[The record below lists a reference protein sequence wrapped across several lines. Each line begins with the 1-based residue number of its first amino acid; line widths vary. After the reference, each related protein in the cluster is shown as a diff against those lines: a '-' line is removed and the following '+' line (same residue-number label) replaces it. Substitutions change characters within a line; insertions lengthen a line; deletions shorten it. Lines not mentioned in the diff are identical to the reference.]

1 MKSPK
6 TDRLSAAADL
16 IRNLDNALL
25 GMNTAANSAADDA
38 AKARRNAKAAGEVAR
53 RYRGGSSTKS
63 GSNRK
68 KRTSVDNTNSIL
80 EKKRER
86 RAAARMAAEARE
98 RREHPYTHSSPS
110 RVHGLSSPSRRF
122 DNTMD
127 DAEVNKG
134 ILDETVEAIQLRAT
148 ELEESKKKEK
158 ILVEDDNN
166 VKMDGSPSSQNAEA
180 MVEDEENNVQE
191 RYSSLSNATGSTVF
205 EDAMDE
211 QEDDVVENDGQESI
225 EKDEQQHN
233 EGIGAP
239 PTNNEYYNQQTS
251 YYSSPDKDQRRTNI
265 DRGAVAGDDDEEEA
279 DQTSIEYS
287 DFSKN
292 QDQYY
297 KEKLDASTPNKKNK
311 IMPIS
316 TISTP
321 KHKHSI
327 PPTPPRSQPTSTT
340 RIEASH
346 AEDVLSLSLE
356 LEKVRSQLT
365 STTAQLATATS
376 QVSNLQDINDD
387 LTSQLSAASVQHN
400 QIAILQQQLDTEQ
413 RKSKAAEED
422 AALALDLAK
431 DANSCKEECE
441 MWLSRSLEEIDLWK
455 GRFLELEKHQKEQLC
470 QEKDEEEDQNKKSV
484 RFDIKDDCPPS
495 PMVSVED
502 GTFGLEEDVDTTV
515 IKATPQPP
523 PPPPPTPA
531 EHLDTLSPIHA
542 KGLMFSPPANNSST
556 TETPL
561 SKEAAI
567 LAGRAYLYRASQS
580 PSPYSKGSLSPHPR
594 LQASDLLKKSAET
607 RRLLRERLLTPG
619 RHGPKLSKPPMSVI
633 NANRNVVD
641 STDGTFASRQGA
653 ACQAVG
659 KTIRESGARLKLSGK
674 WWGNMLQPDDA
685 TTVSN
690 GEEGTIEELELMVK
704 DYCGGV
710 EGEIVQQ
717 RTKIDELLAFC
728 DHLEKEM
735 IV

>member
-1 MKSPK
+1 
-6 TDRLSAAADL
+6 
-16 IRNLDNALL
+16 
-25 GMNTAANSAADDA
+25 
-38 AKARRNAKAAGEVAR
+38 
-53 RYRGGSSTKS
+53 
-63 GSNRK
+63 
-68 KRTSVDNTNSIL
+68 
-80 EKKRER
+80 
-86 RAAARMAAEARE
+86 
-98 RREHPYTHSSPS
+98 
-110 RVHGLSSPSRRF
+110 
-122 DNTMD
+122 
-127 DAEVNKG
+127 
-134 ILDETVEAIQLRAT
+134 LDETVEAIQLRAT
-148 ELEESKKKEK
+148 ELEESKMK
-158 ILVEDDNN
+158 D
-166 VKMDGSPSSQNAEA
+166 MDGSPSSQNAED
-180 MVEDEENNVQE
+180 MVEEEDYNGQE

-211 QEDDVVENDGQESI
+211 QEDEKVIEDDGLESKEEEEQLQPND
-225 EKDEQQHN
+225 

-239 PTNNEYYNQQTS
+239 PTNNEYYNEQTS
-251 YYSSPDKDQRRTNI
+251 YYSSPDKQQQKTN
-265 DRGAVAGDDDEEEA
+265 VNQDDDEDGSSTA
-279 DQTSIEYS
+279 IEYS

-316 TISTP
+316 TTIISTP
-321 KHKHSI
+321 THKHSI

-365 STTAQLATATS
+365 STTAQLASATS

-470 QEKDEEEDQNKKSV
+470 QEKDEEEDDQNKKSV

-502 GTFGLEEDVDTTV
+502 GGTFGLEEDVHDTA

-531 EHLDTLSPIHA
+531 EHLDILSPIHA
-542 KGLMFSPPANNSST
+542 KGLMFSPPANSST
-556 TETPL
+556 IETPL

-619 RHGPKLSKPPMSVI
+619 RYGPKLSRPPMSVI
-633 NANRNVVD
+633 NANRNAAG
-641 STDGTFASRQGA
+641 STTDDNFASRQGA

-674 WWGNMLQPDDA
+674 WWSSSDMLLTNDA
-685 TTVSN
+685 TVSN
-690 GEEGTIEELELMVK
+690 EEKGTIEELESMVK

>member
-1 MKSPK
+1 LAFRRALAASSAAELAAVFIPNKALSK
-6 TDRLSAAADL
+6 FLIRSAAAD
-16 IRNLDNALL
+16 
-25 GMNTAANSAADDA
+25 
-38 AKARRNAKAAGEVAR
+38 K
-53 RYRGGSSTKS
+53 
-63 GSNRK
+63 
-68 KRTSVDNTNSIL
+68 
-80 EKKRER
+80 
-86 RAAARMAAEARE
+86 
-98 RREHPYTHSSPS
+98 
-110 RVHGLSSPSRRF
+110 
-122 DNTMD
+122 
-127 DAEVNKG
+127 
-134 ILDETVEAIQLRAT
+134 
-148 ELEESKKKEK
+148 
-158 ILVEDDNN
+158 
-166 VKMDGSPSSQNAEA
+166 
-180 MVEDEENNVQE
+180 
-191 RYSSLSNATGSTVF
+191 
-205 EDAMDE
+205 
-211 QEDDVVENDGQESI
+211 
-225 EKDEQQHN
+225 
-233 EGIGAP
+233 GIGAP
-239 PTNNEYYNQQTS
+239 PTNNEYYNVQTS
-251 YYSSPDKDQRRTNI
+251 YYSSPDKDEQKTSVNQ
-265 DRGAVAGDDDEEEA
+265 DDDEEEA
-279 DQTSIEYS
+279 VQTAIEYS

-297 KEKLDASTPNKKNK
+297 KEKLDASTPNKNK
-311 IMPIS
+311 IMPI
-316 TISTP
+316 ISTVSTP
-321 KHKHSI
+321 THKHSI

-365 STTAQLATATS
+365 STTAKLATATS

-470 QEKDEEEDQNKKSV
+470 QEKDEEEDDQNKKSV

-502 GTFGLEEDVDTTV
+502 GGTFGLEEDDHDTA

-523 PPPPPTPA
+523 PPPPPTPS
-531 EHLDTLSPIHA
+531 EHLDILSPIHA
-542 KGLMFSPPANNSST
+542 KGLMFSPPANSST
-556 TETPL
+556 IETPL

-619 RHGPKLSKPPMSVI
+619 RHGPKLSRPPMSVI
-633 NANRNVVD
+633 NANRND
-641 STDGTFASRQGA
+641 STDSTFASRQGA

-659 KTIRESGARLKLSGK
+659 KTIRESGARLNLSGK
-674 WWGNMLQPDDA
+674 WWGSGA
-685 TTVSN
+685 S
-690 GEEGTIEELELMVK
+690 IEELESMVK

>member
-1 MKSPK
+1 MKSPN

-53 RYRGGSSTKS
+53 RYRGGSSSKS

-68 KRTSVDNTNSIL
+68 KRASVDNDNTNNML

-110 RVHGLSSPSRRF
+110 RVHRIGSPSRGTTPRTSWF
-122 DNTMD
+122 DNDTMD
-127 DAEVNKG
+127 DAQVNKG

-148 ELEESKKKEK
+148 ELEESKMKEEV
-158 ILVEDDNN
+158 LVEDDNN
-166 VKMDGSPSSQNAEA
+166 VKMDYDSPPQTQNSEV
-180 MVEDEENNVQE
+180 MVEEEEYNGQE

-211 QEDDVVENDGQESI
+211 QEDEAVDDGQESI
-225 EKDEQQHN
+225 EKEEQL
-233 EGIGAP
+233 EIGAP

-251 YYSSPDKDQRRTNI
+251 YYSSPETGQQKTTVSQ
-265 DRGAVAGDDDEEEA
+265 DDDEEGS
-279 DQTSIEYS
+279 QTAIEYS

-292 QDQYY
+292 QSDQYY
-297 KEKLDASTPNKKNK
+297 KEKLDASTQNKKNK
-311 IMPIS
+311 IMS
-316 TISTP
+316 VSATTMSTP
-321 KHKHSI
+321 THKHSI

-365 STTAQLATATS
+365 STTAQLASATS

-455 GRFLELEKHQKEQLC
+455 NRYLELEKHQKEQL
-470 QEKDEEEDQNKKSV
+470 EDDDHQKKSV

-502 GTFGLEEDVDTTV
+502 GGTFGLEEDVHDTA

-531 EHLDTLSPIHA
+531 VHMDILSPIHA
-542 KGLMFSPPANNSST
+542 KGLMFSPPASSSAI
-556 TETPL
+556 ETPL

-580 PSPYSKGSLSPHPR
+580 PSPYNKGSLSPHPR

-619 RHGPKLSKPPMSVI
+619 RHGPKLSRPPMAVS
-633 NANRNVVD
+633 NANRND
-641 STDGTFASRQGA
+641 STGDNFASRQGA

-659 KTIRESGARLKLSGK
+659 KTIRESGARLNLSGK
-674 WWGNMLQPDDA
+674 WWGSGTLLTNDA
-685 TTVSN
+685 TVSN
-690 GEEGTIEELELMVK
+690 EEEEGTIEELESMVK
-704 DYCGGV
+704 DYCGSV